1 MTFMQKIVKI
11 SDNPDIGTLN
21 NLVDLVNK
29 NDLSTANKE
38 VKNLT
43 KKYPSSDVLHNI
55 SGLIA
60 EKFNNFENAIYHY
73 KSAIKIRPEN
83 VDSHF
88 NLGNIYFQSKNYLQA
103 ISSFENCLKIDDRIA
118 KAHNNIGLVFIE
130 RGKDYQE
137 LAINSFK
144 KAIQIDPNFS
154 QSYNNLSAILFKIGK
169 YDEAIFY
176 GKKALEL
183 NPCYAQAANN
193 IGNACYEKGLT
204 EKAYK
209 YFKKSIQISPNYP
222 DANWNLSLYYLAKGN
237 FQRGWE
243 LFDSRWKTSI
253 FKGQKIEFDKPV
265 WSPSLKSKILIWNE
279 QGIGDEIQF
288 SSVLNEVKKDCEQ
301 MHVVADKRLIN
312 LFNRSFSDINFIKND
327 EINTINYDFQIPIAS
342 LLKFYRKN
350 KSDFVKN
357 QRKFILSDEYL
368 KNEIRSLISSKS
380 SKILCG
386 LSWLTTNPSN
396 FFKRNLD
403 IVKFFQFLP
412 RDKFS
417 FINLQY
423 GISNNDLIEL
433 RNNYGI
439 EIFNFSQI
447 NLFQNIDAQAAL
459 IDACD
464 VVVSIAN
471 SVAHLSSSLNKNT
484 KVILPKVCDWRWGL
498 NGEKS
503 FWYKNTKLYRQ
514 KDLSDWDY
522 VYKKISDDLKK
533 L

>member
-1 MTFMQKIVKI
+1 MTFMQNTVKM
-11 SDNPDIGTLN
+11 SDNPDVETLN
-21 NLVDLVNK
+21 YLLDSVNN
-29 NDLSTANKE
+29 NDLSTANNE
-38 VKNLT
+38 VKDLI

-88 NLGNIYFQSKNYLQA
+88 NLGNIYFKSKSYLQA
-103 ISSFENCLKIDDRIA
+103 ISAFENCLKIVDRIA

-144 KAIQIDPNFS
+144 KAIQVDPNFF
-154 QSYNNLSAILFKIGK
+154 QSYSNLSAILFQIGK
-169 YDEAIFY
+169 YDEAICY

-193 IGNACYEKGLT
+193 IGNAYYEKGLT

-237 FQRGWE
+237 FEKGWE

-253 FKGQKIEFDKPV
+253 FRGKKLDFDKPV
-265 WSPSLKSKILIWNE
+265 WSPSSKSNILIWNE

-288 SSVLNEVKKDCEQ
+288 SSILNEVKKDCEQ
-301 MHVVADKRLIN
+301 MHVVVDERLIN
-312 LFNRSFSDINFIKND
+312 LFNRSFSGINFIKKD

-396 FFKRNLD
+396 FFK
-403 IVKFFQFLP
+403 KKP
-412 RDKFS
+412 R
-417 FINLQY
+417 Y
-423 GISNNDLIEL
+423 
-433 RNNYGI
+433 
-439 EIFNFSQI
+439 
-447 NLFQNIDAQAAL
+447 
-459 IDACD
+459 C
-464 VVVSIAN
+464 
-471 SVAHLSSSLNKNT
+471 
-484 KVILPKVCDWRWGL
+484 
-498 NGEKS
+498 
-503 FWYKNTKLYRQ
+503 
-514 KDLSDWDY
+514 
-522 VYKKISDDLKK
+522 
-533 L
+533 